1 VTKLADRGVVI
12 ARVIEH
18 KVADR
23 ARVNIKLLQYR
34 EYNLSLFL
42 TRVSARQLRQRDR
55 QVLKLAGGRDVVGDN
70 TKKALLAALRR
81 LTVKAKMYFA
91 YQLRQLL
98 DHQRLQVVVQAHDV
112 A

>member
-1 VTKLADRGVVI
+1 VTKLADCGVVI

-23 ARVNIKLLQYR
+23 ARVDIKLLQYR

-55 QVLKLAGGRDVVGDN
+55 QVSKLASGRDVVGDD

-81 LTVKAKMYFA
+81 LTVKAKVYFA
-91 YQLRQLL
+91 YRLRQLL
-98 DHQRLQVVVQAHDV
+98 DHQRL
-112 A
+112 